1 MRPFLIIVHSIW
13 NSLYKTRYFKEFPQ
27 FCVQNKSS
35 RTRASVTCEIYKW
48 KWSLKCTLFVSYVK
62 TWVLPNGTMNNWCC
76 KIANNIAQNKALWDI
91 DKMGIRLD
99 GKLRVVGQHE
109 AVKFVVNTIW
119 TTFHLTIFYENMSPF
134 SKRIFRWKY
143 TPIDCICFFAKAKH
157 WKMFMF
163 ASLELNSYKI
173 LKRISFTLKIKLL
186 SVFLNETIFKFSK
199 I

>member
-1 MRPFLIIVHSIW
+1 MW
-13 NSLYKTRYFKEFPQ
+13 NLQMKVVSQMYFV
-27 FCVQNKSS
+27 CLL
-35 RTRASVTCEIYKW
+35 R
-48 KWSLKCTLFVSYVK
+48 K

-91 DKMGIRLD
+91 DKMGRRLD

-119 TTFHLTIFYENMSPF
+119 TTFNLTIFYENMSPF

-186 SVFLNETIFKFSK
+186 SVYFLTKRSLNFRRSK
-199 I
+199 QEKP